1 MLILGIDLEGM
12 NENLVENGVNL
23 AKDRVTEIGAVLWDT
38 EFNQPIKIYSELIH
52 EEDRLPISDEIEELT
67 GINDIMLIKYGLKG
81 EEIKMGLE
89 RLSIIMKK
97 ADFIMAHNGPNY
109 DIPMLRALFERFK
122 VPFPEMKWIDS
133 KTDIEFPKRI
143 IANSLSALEHA
154 HGFINPFPHRAVT
167 DVLSMLKIASHYDFE
182 RIAALASSPKVRIIA
197 DLQAPNWKNQKD
209 VDDFNKVKSKVSR
222 ARFSWNPSNKT
233 WSKFVH
239 RLLIEEGKLGY
250 EFDWFVE

>member
-23 AKDRVTEIGAVLWDT
+23 AVDRVTEIGAVLWDT
-38 EFNQPIKIYSELIH
+38 KYNQPIKIYSELIN
-52 EEDRLPISDEIEELT
+52 ESDRLSISEEIEELT
-67 GINDIMLIKYGLKG
+67 GLNDEILNNYGLTG
-81 EEIKMGLE
+81 DEIRMALE
-89 RLSIIMKK
+89 RLSIFMKK

-109 DIPMLRALFERFK
+109 DIQMLRAMFERYR
-122 VPFPEMKWIDS
+122 VPFPEMTWIDS

-167 DVLSMLKIASHYDFE
+167 DVLAMFKVAANYDFD
-182 RIAALASSPKVRIIA
+182 RIAALASSPKVKIIA
-197 DLQAPNWKNQKD
+197 ELTAPNWKNQRD

-222 ARFSWNPSNKT
+222 AKFSWNPGNKT
-233 WSKFVH
+233 WTKIVH
-239 RLLIEEGKLGY
+239 RILIEEGKLNY
-250 EFDWFVE
+250 DFDWHLD